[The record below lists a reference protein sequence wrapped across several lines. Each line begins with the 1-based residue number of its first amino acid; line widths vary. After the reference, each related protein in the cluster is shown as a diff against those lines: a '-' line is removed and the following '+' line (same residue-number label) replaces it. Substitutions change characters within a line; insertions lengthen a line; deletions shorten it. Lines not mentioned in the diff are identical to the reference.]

1 MGKNMDENHKIES
14 ENNTLLLLN
23 SVKYIAIF
31 AAIVLGVMYIFWL
44 FWSFNND
51 IIFVEI
57 MYRHLAMVLGVPGSV
72 IAAFVLVTVLE
83 QVSGQIK
90 FEGLGFK
97 FEGASGPIIMWVIVF
112 CALIGGIKLL
122 W

>member
-1 MGKNMDENHKIES
+1 MSENMDEDLQGKPES
-14 ENNTLLLLN
+14 NILLLRN
-23 SVKYIAIF
+23 SVKWIAII
-31 AAIVLGVMYIFWL
+31 AAIILGVIYIFWL
-44 FWSFNND
+44 IWSFNND
-51 IIFVEI
+51 IKFVEI
-57 MYRHLAMVLGVPGSV
+57 MYQHLAMVLGVPGSA
-72 IAAFVLVTVLE
+72 ITAFVLVTVLE

-112 CALIGGIKLL
+112 SALMGGIKLL

>member
-1 MGKNMDENHKIES
+1 MDENHKIES

-51 IIFVEI
+51 ITFVEI

>member
-1 MGKNMDENHKIES
+1 MSKNMEEDQRMES
-14 ENNTLLLLN
+14 ERNILLLRN

-31 AAIVLGVMYIFWL
+31 AAMVLGVIYIFWL
-44 FWSFNND
+44 IWSFNND
-51 IIFVEI
+51 IKFVDI
-57 MYRHLAMVLGVPGSV
+57 MYQHLAMVLGVPGSV
-72 IAAFVLVTVLE
+72 ITAFVLVTVLE

-97 FEGASGPIIMWVIVF
+97 FEGASGPIVMWVIVF
-112 CALIGGIKLL
+112 CTLMGGIHLL